1 MAHPK
6 ILVLGGT
13 GPAGICLLRE
23 LLHRNC
29 ATVVYARNTSKIPDD
44 IREQKLI
51 ELIIGEISDDE
62 KLAAAM
68 AKCSAVISLLGPD
81 IKKPKIDPELYPKLY
96 SQHVLPAMRAH
107 GVKRIFVMGT
117 VSIKNQD
124 DIWTIFQPMV
134 LVFMRLFASAI
145 YQNMT
150 GLADLFQKSAEDL
163 DWTIFRIAQ
172 IPGES
177 DEISW
182 KADRESGEVFVGNVG
197 QTGWTS
203 SIKRAALARWL
214 VDAYKSGSS
223 DWIHKMPAVSRR
235 S

>member
-1 MAHPK
+1 
-6 ILVLGGT
+6 
-13 GPAGICLLRE
+13 
-23 LLHRNC
+23 
-29 ATVVYARNTSKIPDD
+29 
-44 IREQKLI
+44 
-51 ELIIGEISDDE
+51 
-62 KLAAAM
+62 M

-81 IKKPKIDPELYPKLY
+81 INNTKIDPELYPKLY
-96 SQHVLPAMRAH
+96 NQNVLPAMRAH
-107 GVKRIFVMGT
+107 SVKRIFVMGT
-117 VSIKNQD
+117 VSIKHQD

-134 LVFMRLFASAI
+134 LVFMKLFASAI

-150 GLADLFQKSAEDL
+150 RLADLFQNTAEDL

-182 KADRESGEVFVGNVG
+182 KADRETGEVFVGNVG

-214 VDAYKSGSS
+214 VDTYESGSS
-223 DWIHKMPAVSRR
+223 DWVHKMPAVSRR

>member
-6 ILVLGGT
+6 VLVLGGT

-23 LLHRNC
+23 LIHRNC
-29 ATVVYARNTSKIPDD
+29 ATVVYARNLSKIPDD
-44 IREQKLI
+44 IKDQKLI
-51 ELIIGEISDDE
+51 EIAAGEINDDE
-62 KLAAAM
+62 KLGAAM
-68 AKCSAVISLLGPD
+68 AKCSGVISLLGPD
-81 IKKPKIDPELYPKLY
+81 INNPKIDPELYPKLY
-96 SQHVLPAMRAH
+96 SQSVLPAMRAH

-117 VSIKNQD
+117 VSIKHQD
-124 DIWTIFQPMV
+124 DAWTMFQTMV
-134 LVFMRLFASAI
+134 LVFMKLFASAI

-150 GLADLFQKSAEDL
+150 SLANMFQNTEDL

-182 KADRESGEVFVGNVG
+182 KADRETGGLFAGNVG

-214 VDAYKSGSS
+214 VDAYESGSS
-223 DWIHKMPAVSRR
+223 EWVHKMPAVSQR